1 MIMRII
7 NIKRRYYHLKTES
20 GEVMARNV
28 FALGR
33 SAAEPAQSPGFEV
46 WGLGL
51 GLKFGVWV

>member
-1 MIMRII
+1 MRII